1 MHFLEEKDKNMSEI
15 FQEMIGTTMSSVKR
29 LDVSDGDELHFI
41 DTKGNLYR
49 FYHQQDCCEGVYI
62 EDICG
67 DLDDLVGSPILVAQ
81 GYSNHPDND
90 EDISSTWTFYTFRTV
105 KGTVSVRWYG
115 SSNGYY
121 SESVNYEFVQAR

>member
-1 MHFLEEKDKNMSEI
+1 MSEN

-29 LDVSDGDELHFI
+29 LDGSDGDELHFI

-49 FYHQQDCCEGVYI
+49 FYHQQDYCECVNI

-67 DLDDLVGSPILVAQ
+67 DLDDLVGSPILVAE
-81 GYSNHPDND
+81 GYSNYSNQPDDSD
-90 EDISSTWTFYTFRTV
+90 EDSSSTWTFYTFRTV

-121 SESVNYEFVQAR
+121 SESVDYEFVQAR

>member
-1 MHFLEEKDKNMSEI
+1 MSEI

-29 LDVSDGDELHFI
+29 LDGQDGDELHFI

-49 FYHQQDCCEGVYI
+49 FYHQQGCCEGVNI

-67 DLDDLVGSPILVAQ
+67 DLDDLVGSPILVAE
-81 GYSNHPDND
+81 GYSNHMDND
-90 EDISSTWTFYTFRTV
+90 EDISSTWTFYTFRTA
-105 KGTVSVRWYG
+105 KGAVSVRWYG

-121 SESVNYEFVQAR
+121 SESVDYEFVQVR